1 MKKSILQISLA
12 ALSAVV
18 LLSSCDKGKYPGF
31 EKTENGLY
39 YQFHKE
45 NKEAKKPVEGDVMT
59 LVMMYKNNRDSVI
72 FDSRQ
77 RGGEIM
83 VQLSKPTF
91 KGSIEEG
98 FAMMTEGD
106 SASFYV
112 NADSLFAKTFQAELP
127 KFIEKG
133 SDLLF
138 IVKVVKIEGKEAVE
152 AKRKKMM
159 EEQMAEME
167 KARGAEQGLRDKYIT
182 DNKIT
187 VKPTA
192 SGLYFVEKVKGK
204 GAKAAKGKTVKVHYT
219 GTLLDG
225 TKFDS
230 SFDRNQPIEFPLGTG
245 QVIPGWDE
253 GIAMMSVGGK
263 AQLIIPSS
271 IGYGENG
278 SGPIGPY
285 STLLFEVELLEVK

>member
-1 MKKSILQISLA
+1 MSLA

-18 LLSSCDKGKYPGF
+18 LLSSCDKGKYPEF
-31 EKTENGLY
+31 KKTDNGLY
-39 YQFHKE
+39 YKFHSE
-45 NKEAKKPVEGDVMT
+45 NKDAKKPVEGDVLSLIM
-59 LVMMYKNNRDSVI
+59 VYKNSKDSVI

-98 FAMMTEGD
+98 FAMMTAGD

-112 NADSLFAKTFQAELP
+112 NADSLFAKTFQAEMP

-138 IVKVVKIEGKEAVE
+138 TIKVIKIEAKEVVE
-152 AKRKKMM
+152 KKRKEIMDK
-159 EEQMAEME
+159 QMAEME
-167 KARGAEQGLRDKYIT
+167 TARSAEQGLRDKYLA
-182 DNKIT
+182 DNKVT

-192 SGLYFVEKVKGK
+192 TGLFYIEKVKGK
-204 GAKAAKGKTVKVHYT
+204 GAKAAAGKTVKVHYV

-225 TKFDS
+225 TVFDS
-230 SFDRNQPIEFPLGTG
+230 SVERKEPIEFPLGKG

-263 AQLIIPSS
+263 AKLIIPSS
-271 IGYGENG
+271 LGYGENG
-278 SGPIGPY
+278 QGPITPF
-285 STLLFEVELLEVK
+285 STLIFEVELIDVK

>member
-1 MKKSILQISLA
+1 MKKTILKMSLA

-31 EKTENGLY
+31 EKTESGLY
-39 YQFHKE
+39 YQFHSE
-45 NKEAKKPVEGDVMT
+45 NKEAKKPVEGDVLSLIM
-59 LVMMYKNNRDSVI
+59 VYKNSKDSVI

-98 FAMMTEGD
+98 FAMMAAGD

-112 NADSLFAKTFQAELP
+112 NADSLFAKTFQAERP
-127 KFIEKG
+127 KFIDAG

-138 IVKVVKIEGKEAVE
+138 TIKVVKVE
-152 AKRKKMM
+152 SKDEVEKKRKELM
-159 EEQMAEME
+159 EKQMAEME
-167 KARGAEQGLRDKYIT
+167 KARGAEQGLREKYLT

-192 SGLYFVEKVKGK
+192 TGLYYIEKTKGK
-204 GAKAAKGKTVKVHYT
+204 GAKAAAGKTVKVHYT

-230 SFDRNQPIEFPLGTG
+230 SVDRKEPIEFPLGTG

-263 AQLIIPSS
+263 ATLVIPSS
-271 IGYGENG
+271 LGYGENG
-278 SGPIGPY
+278 QGPIGPF
-285 STLLFEVELLEVK
+285 STLVFEVELIDVK